1 MAVWHQHAPRRFLCG
16 RGFRGVHRQVHP
28 GGGLAPTEV
37 GVMSKKESSRHP
49 CFCPPHQGSC
59 TEAPSGFKS

>member
-1 MAVWHQHAPRRFLCG
+1 MTPACAAAFSLRQRIPRCPPTG
-16 RGFRGVHRQVHP
+16 PP

-59 TEAPSGFKS
+59 TEALSGFKS